1 MTPADF
7 HLLVWCWTSRESA
20 LGLLSHFRELRV
32 PVIVMTQKANVRF
45 AVQALKA
52 GAADFIETPA
62 DDRTVLA
69 AINIALTKRG
79 RIEQDRKT
87 GIAREKR
94 SAQSS
99 MSY

>member
-1 MTPADF
+1 
-7 HLLVWCWTSRESA
+7 
-20 LGLLSHFRELRV
+20 
-32 PVIVMTQKANVRF
+32 MTQKANVRF